1 METIPSSKTRENH
14 IAEFKNRNLRCKA
27 IQERT
32 HMDNN
37 LQHLISTDKTQID
50 QVLPNFLELTEIQ
63 SRLLTIDDYINEFM
77 SSNQGKPEIL
87 YEAAYHLIKA
97 GGKRLRSLIALL
109 ACEAVGGNIE
119 NVLPIALAAELL
131 QTASLIHD
139 DLIDDDER
147 RRGVPTVHSI
157 FGRKT
162 ALLAGDLLISQAIR
176 LLGDYGEPNLLS
188 HIGIG
193 GTKMCEGEAAD
204 LYLSPQRPED
214 YTLEEYLAIT
224 ERKTVSFIEAAIGI
238 GVRIGGGDE
247 AKNRA
252 LRDYAKGIGVAF
264 QIRDDILDIQ
274 SHEHT
279 VGKTTK
285 SDLRLGRPNY
295 VILSALRYCDEETGQ
310 KLFKA
315 LVDEDIHQVLQI
327 VDENAVVAVAEQDA
341 KEHIT
346 KAKRALGEV
355 KIFKKHLLNSM
366 ADYVI
371 HRNV

>member
-1 METIPSSKTRENH
+1 
-14 IAEFKNRNLRCKA
+14 
-27 IQERT
+27 
-32 HMDNN
+32 MDND
-37 LQHLISTDKTQID
+37 LQHLISTDKSQAD
-50 QVLPNFLELTEIQ
+50 QMLPNFLELAEIQ
-63 SRLLTIDDYINEFM
+63 SRLQRIDGYINEFM
-77 SSNQGKPEIL
+77 ASNQGKPEIL

-97 GGKRLRSLIALL
+97 GGKRLRSLIAVL
-109 ACEAVGGNIE
+109 ACEAVGGEIE
-119 NVLPIALAAELL
+119 DVLPVALAAELL

-139 DLIDDDER
+139 DLIDDDET

-176 LLGDYGEPNLLS
+176 LLGDYGEPDLLS
-188 HIGIG
+188 HIGVG

-204 LYLSPQRPED
+204 LYLSPERPED
-214 YTLEEYLAIT
+214 YTLEEYLEIT
-224 ERKTVSFIEAAIGI
+224 QRKTVSFIEAAVAI

-247 AKNRA
+247 VKTKA
-252 LRDYAKGIGVAF
+252 LKDYAKGMGVAF
-264 QIRDDILDIQ
+264 QIRDDILDVQ

-295 VILSALRYCDEETGQ
+295 VILSALRYSDEETGQ

-315 LVDEDIHQVLQI
+315 LVDEDIHKVLQI
-327 VDENAVVAVAEQDA
+327 VDETAVVALAKEDA
-341 KEHIT
+341 KQHIT
-346 KAKRALGEV
+346 KAKRALREV
-355 KIFKKHLLNSM
+355 KILKKHLLNRM